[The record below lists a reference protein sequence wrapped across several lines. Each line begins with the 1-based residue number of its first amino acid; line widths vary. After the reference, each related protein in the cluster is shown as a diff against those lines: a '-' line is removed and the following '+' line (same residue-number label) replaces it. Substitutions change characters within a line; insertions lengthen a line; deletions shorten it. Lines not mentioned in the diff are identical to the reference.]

1 MEVDKTKSINQMTM
15 AELRQL
21 HGRLRLELDTQS
33 AIRQLKR
40 NSGELNEYNMETPID
55 VNTPIN
61 QLYHYGVLGM
71 KWGVRKDRKSG
82 SKKHVKG
89 DRSTEETLV
98 KQPKAEDFVN
108 SRVSKSKGLSRLN
121 NEELRKLNERLNLE
135 KQYKELTKDEQ
146 RGKKVVKRMTA
157 KSLESGLQQT
167 MTTVTAA
174 VSLYAIKNIIEKK
187 MGEDAVNKMFPK
199 KK

>member
-40 NSGELNEYNMETPID
+40 NSGELNEYNMEVPID

-82 SKKHVKG
+82 SKKY
-89 DRSTEETLV
+89 V

-135 KQYKELTKDEQ
+135 KRYKELTKDEQ

-187 MGEDAVNKMFPK
+187 MGEDTIDKMFPK

>member
-40 NSGELNEYNMETPID
+40 NSGELNEYNMEVPID

-82 SKKHVKG
+82 SKKHAKG

-121 NEELRKLNERLNLE
+121 NEELRK
-135 KQYKELTKDEQ
+135 
-146 RGKKVVKRMTA
+146 
-157 KSLESGLQQT
+157 
-167 MTTVTAA
+167 
-174 VSLYAIKNIIEKK
+174 
-187 MGEDAVNKMFPK
+187 
-199 KK
+199 